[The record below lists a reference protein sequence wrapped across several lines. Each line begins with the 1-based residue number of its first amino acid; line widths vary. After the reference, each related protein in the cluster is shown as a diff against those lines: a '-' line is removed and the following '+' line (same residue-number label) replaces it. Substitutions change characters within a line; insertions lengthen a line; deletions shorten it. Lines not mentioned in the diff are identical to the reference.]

1 MVNVI
6 CWKSFSPKKQS
17 TNDKQY
23 VGIKQLLICCY
34 YWFRYLFLIP
44 NGGQIKFYSYFS
56 RRRRREIH
64 LQFTAQVQVYF
75 RQNLLDKI
83 LLVKINYLWTVFF
96 FRLCVCAL
104 HYSNMR
110 NWNNIFPWSI
120 SATCESLYFQSLYK
134 HKAIWIQSTADIHTI
149 NLFVFRYVITLFSYE
164 KTESHIIIVPFGL
177 YFVCKIFSDWH

>member
-96 FRLCVCAL
+96 FVCVCV
-104 HYSNMR
+104 HY
-110 NWNNIFPWSI
+110 
-120 SATCESLYFQSLYK
+120 
-134 HKAIWIQSTADIHTI
+134 
-149 NLFVFRYVITLFSYE
+149 
-164 KTESHIIIVPFGL
+164 IVVVWGIGT
-177 YFVCKIFSDWH
+177 IFSREVFPPHVNLCTFSHCTNIKLFGSNPQQTFIP